1 MKVCVK
7 PIHIKSI
14 LSKKLKVYLLYTTFG
29 LKKSFDIKF
38 IKIQRNKLRNQLG
51 GFHFPDGKG
60 RYSRD
65 QGVAL
70 SWLISYVTDRQQ
82 SDHRLLFS

>member
-1 MKVCVK
+1 MWRCV
-7 PIHIKSI
+7 SN
-14 LSKKLKVYLLYTTFG
+14 LYTANKKLKVHLLYTTFG

-38 IKIQRNKLRNQLG
+38 MKIQRNKLGNQLG
-51 GFHFPDGKG
+51 GFHFPDSKA
-60 RYSRD
+60 RYSGD

-70 SWLISYVTDRQQ
+70 SWLISYITDRQQ

>member
-1 MKVCVK
+1 M
-7 PIHIKSI
+7 H
-14 LSKKLKVYLLYTTFG
+14 LLYTTFG

-38 IKIQRNKLRNQLG
+38 MKIQRNKLGYQLG
-51 GFHFPDGKG
+51 VFLIPDGKA
-60 RYSRD
+60 RYSGD

-70 SWLISYVTDRQQ
+70 SWLISYITYRQQ